1 MTARRPLAHDR
12 PEPVAPGVVRV
23 TAANPGVMTGPG
35 TNSYLVGDDELAVVD
50 PGPDDAAHV
59 EALERAGGG
68 RIRWIVVTHTHPDHA
83 PAAAELAERTGAER
97 LGFASRDGFVADRLL
112 ADGDRIGGRGWSLTA
127 VHTPGHASNHLCFA
141 YDRHPFAGDRP
152 TAAGEGP
159 DGRLVFTGD
168 HVMGGS
174 TVVINPPD
182 GDMAH
187 YLASLRA
194 LTRLTPS
201 VASFAPG
208 HGERIDDP
216 EATVAALVEH
226 RLAREAKVVAA
237 LGRRG
242 TATVE
247 DLVPDVYGDVG
258 EERWPIAARS
268 LFAHLRALA
277 QDDRVG
283 ADDPDD
289 VASAWHAPR
298 RARRNGSRPATG

>member
-1 MTARRPLAHDR
+1 VSARRSFLHDR
-12 PEPVAPGVVRV
+12 PEGVAPGVVRV

-35 TNSYLVGDDELAVVD
+35 TNSYLVGDDEIAVVD
-50 PGPDDAAHV
+50 PGPDDSAHV
-59 EALERAGGG
+59 EALVREGGG

-83 PAAAELAERTGAER
+83 PAAAALAERTGAER

-112 ADGDRIGGRGWSLTA
+112 ADGDVIEGGGWTLTA

-141 YDRHPFAGDRP
+141 YDRLPGAGGR
-152 TAAGEGP
+152 AIAGEGP
-159 DGRLVFTGD
+159 DGRLLFTGD

-182 GDMAH
+182 GDMAR
-187 YLASLRA
+187 YLDSLRS
-194 LTRLTPS
+194 LTRLAPAVT
-201 VASFAPG
+201 AFAPG

-216 EATVAALVEH
+216 LATVDALVEH
-226 RLAREAKVVAA
+226 RLAREAKVEAA
-237 LGRRG
+237 LLRRG

-247 DLVPDVYGDVG
+247 ELVPDVYGDVD
-258 EERWPIAARS
+258 EARWPIAARS

-277 QDDRVG
+277 QADRVR

-289 VASAWHAPR
+289 VAAAWHA
-298 RARRNGSRPATG
+298 ARRGRRGGSRTSVG